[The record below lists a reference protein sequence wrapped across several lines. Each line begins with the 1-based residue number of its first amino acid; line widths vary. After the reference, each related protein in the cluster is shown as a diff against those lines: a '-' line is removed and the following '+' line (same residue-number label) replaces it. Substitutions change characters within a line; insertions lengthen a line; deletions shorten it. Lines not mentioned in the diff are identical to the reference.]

1 MSSASTREKWDAAA
15 RGFDFVNSRG
25 PEQRWSPVKRKLYA
39 AMSGRVL
46 FLAVGTGLDIQSFPP
61 GQDIVGIDI
70 SPRML
75 KKAAARA
82 AAYEGR
88 MELREMDAE
97 GLDFPDNSF
106 DQVYTAC
113 TFCSVPNPVKGLREL
128 WRVLKAGGELRMFEH
143 TGSRW
148 FPFNALLHMMNPIAR
163 KFGPEVIRDTV
174 GNVEKAGFQV
184 VRVHN
189 VYLDIV
195 RTILAVS
202 PTVPTRDRSSAPI
215 RTEIR

>member
-1 MSSASTREKWDAAA
+1 MSGATARQKWDAAA

-25 PEQRWSPVKRKLYA
+25 PEQRWSLVKRKLYA
-39 AMSGRVL
+39 AMSGKVL

-75 KKAAARA
+75 EKAAPRA

-97 GLDFPDNSF
+97 SLDFPDNSF
-106 DQVYTAC
+106 DQIFTAC

-128 WRVLKAGGELRMFEH
+128 CRVLKPGGELRMFEH

-148 FPFNALLHMMNPIAR
+148 FPFSALLHMMNPIAR
-163 KFGPEVIRDTV
+163 RFGPEIIRDTV
-174 GNVEKAGFQV
+174 GNVERAGFRV
-184 VRVHN
+184 VHVQN

-202 PTVPTRDRSSAPI
+202 PTSLTQDKSSDLI
-215 RTEIR
+215 RAVE